1 MQRRISDASTSSKC
15 PHGVVALVAAV
26 IVAAVLLYA
35 SVVEP
40 ACQDVKR
47 VEYTSSRLPK
57 EFEGFRIV
65 QLSDLHL
72 GSFALQP
79 GIVRRLVERVNALQP
94 QLILFTGDIVNRR
107 SSELEP
113 FTTILSQLRATHG
126 VYAVMGN
133 HDYGTY
139 YRWPSPDAERENLLQ
154 LKRMISNMGW
164 HLLHNEHRFIHC
176 GTDSIALLGVENEGE
191 PPFPQYGDLP
201 HALKGAGE
209 GFKLLMS
216 HNPIH
221 WRREVLPQSDVD
233 LTLSGHTHAMQ
244 CVIGGRSLSELK
256 YPEWHGFYYEGS
268 RALYVNIGIGY
279 VGFPFRFNAL
289 PEITHFTLHC
299 SQ

>member
-1 MQRRISDASTSSKC
+1 MLRRTSDVSISSKSLR
-15 PHGVVALVAAV
+15 GVVPVVAAV
-26 IVAAVLLYA
+26 IVAAVVLYA

-40 ACQDVKR
+40 ACQEVKR
-47 VEYTSSRLPK
+47 VEYTSSRLP
-57 EFEGFRIV
+57 EGFDGFRMV

-79 GIVRRLVERVNALQP
+79 GIVRRMVERVNALQP

-107 SSELEP
+107 SCELEP
-113 FTTILSQLRATHG
+113 FVTILSQLKATYG
-126 VYAVMGN
+126 VYAVLGN

-139 YRWPSPDAERENLLQ
+139 YRWPSPEAERENLVQ
-154 LKRMISNMGW
+154 LKQMITDMGW
-164 HLLHNEHRFIHC
+164 HLLNNEHRFIRC
-176 GTDSIALLGVENEGE
+176 GSDSIALLGVENEGE

-201 HALKGAGE
+201 RALQGAGE

-244 CVIGGRSLSELK
+244 CILWGRSLSELK

-289 PEITHFTLHC
+289 PEITHFTLHHA
-299 SQ
+299 Q

>member
-1 MQRRISDASTSSKC
+1 MLRRISAASTSSDSRR
-15 PHGVVALVAAV
+15 GILTMVAAAVVALLV
-26 IVAAVLLYA
+26 LYA

-40 ACQDVKR
+40 ARLEVKR
-47 VEYTSSRLPK
+47 VEYVSARLPQG
-57 EFEGFRIV
+57 FEGFRIV

-72 GSFALQP
+72 GSFALCP
-79 GIVRRLVERVNALQP
+79 GVISRMVERVNALEP

-113 FTTILSQLRATHG
+113 FLPILSRLRATHG
-126 VYAVMGN
+126 VYAVLGN

-139 YRWPSPDAERENLLQ
+139 YRWPSPEAERRNLLHLQ
-154 LKRMISNMGW
+154 QMIAQMGW
-164 HLLHNEHRFIHC
+164 TLLNNDHRFIHL
-176 GTDSIALLGVENEGE
+176 GSDSIALVGVENEGE

-201 HALKGAGE
+201 RALQGAGQ

-221 WRREVLPQSDVD
+221 WRREVLPASDVD

-244 CVIGGRSLSELK
+244 CILGGHSLSELK

-279 VGFPFRFNAL
+279 VGFPFRFNAP
-289 PEITHFTLHC
+289 PEITQITL
-299 SQ
+299 SRP